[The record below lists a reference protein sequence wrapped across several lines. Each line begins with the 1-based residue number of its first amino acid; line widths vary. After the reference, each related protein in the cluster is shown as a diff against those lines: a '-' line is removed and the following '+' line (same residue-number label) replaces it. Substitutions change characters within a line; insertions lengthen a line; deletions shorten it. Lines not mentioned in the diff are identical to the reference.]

1 MHVLMVSKALVAAA
15 YQRKL
20 EEIAAYPDVE
30 LTAVVPRTW
39 DGQPYRA
46 GFVRGYRTLVQPIRF
61 DGQFHLFFFPTL
73 GRIIRTL
80 RPDIVHID
88 EEPYNLATAL
98 ATWQAASAGA
108 RPLFFTWQNLP
119 RRYPPPFCWF
129 EQYAYRAS
137 RHALAGNAEAV
148 DVLRGKG
155 YAGPASVIPQF
166 GVDPDLFSPARSG
179 RAGVE
184 RPFTIGAL
192 NRLTPEKGVALLLEA
207 ASRLSGDW
215 RLRFVGSGP
224 ERDAIP
230 TLARRLGIGDRVTVE
245 PPVSST
251 DVPATLRELDVL
263 ALPSLTTPA
272 WKEQFG
278 RVLIEAMACEVPVV
292 GSDSGEIPQVIG
304 DAGLVTPEGDA
315 DALSRAL
322 TRLWDDADLR
332 ADLGRRG
339 RARVLERYTHARIAE
354 QTVQVYRQVMAG
366 R

>member
-1 MHVLMVSKALVAAA
+1 MRVLMVSKALVVAA

-61 DGQFHLFFFPTL
+61 DGQFHLFSFPTL

-80 RPDIVHID
+80 RPDVVHID

-98 ATWQAASAGA
+98 ATRQAVSAGA

-119 RRYPPPFCWF
+119 RTYPPPFRWF
-129 EQYAYRAS
+129 EQYVYRQS
-137 RHALAGNAEAV
+137 RHALAGNTEAV

-166 GVDPDLFSPARSG
+166 GVDPELFSPDRAA
-179 RAGVE
+179 RAGTE

-192 NRLTPEKGVALLLEA
+192 NRLTPEKGVALLVEA
-207 ASRLSGDW
+207 ASRLTGDW
-215 RLRFVGSGP
+215 RLRCIGQGP
-224 ERDAIP
+224 LRDAIP
-230 TLARRLGIGDRVTVE
+230 ALAHQFGVGDRVTVE

-263 ALPSLTTPA
+263 VLPSLTTPA

-278 RVLIEAMACEVPVV
+278 RVLIEAMACKVPVI

-304 DAGLVTPEGDA
+304 NAGLVTPEGDA
-315 DALSRAL
+315 DALTDAL
-322 TRLWDDADLR
+322 ARIRDDADLR

-339 RARVLERYTHARIAE
+339 RARVIEQYTHARIAE
-354 QTVQVYRQVMAG
+354 QTVQVYRQVME
-366 R
+366 RT